1 MVLLERETRFREAR
15 ISSISQRPKT
25 SPIATKQVWES
36 RRSQLGMTSTGLDSF
51 WYAYWKVGVRS
62 RISLLLLSLIMTMR
76 RRRLNT
82 IEYIFFCSWVFWHLK
97 KKKELRL
104 WNINQISLFE
114 ATWHL
119 TTKLLD
125 SGSWF
130 IFLSSQCLDRKCS
143 REIVSFSL
151 IQFVSLWAARSS
163 LVAVFVH
170 AQVECTSAYYDH
182 YWTLL
187 PCFIDLPFHTGRKF
201 AKYVFMFHSKWH
213 TLNTTNT
220 TLKKRQSLLFS
231 SL

>member
-1 MVLLERETRFREAR
+1 
-15 ISSISQRPKT
+15 
-25 SPIATKQVWES
+25 
-36 RRSQLGMTSTGLDSF
+36 MTSTGLDSF

-62 RISLLLLSLIMTMR
+62 RISLLLLSLMMTML

-82 IEYIFFCSWVFWHLK
+82 IEYIFSVVEYIFWHLK

-151 IQFVSLWAARSS
+151 IQFVSLWARSS
-163 LVAVFVH
+163 LVTVFVH

-187 PCFIDLPFHTGRKF
+187 PCFIDLPFHIGRKF
-201 AKYVFMFHSKWH
+201 TKYVFMFHSKWVH
-213 TLNTTNT
+213 SDILWIQRIQPWSG
-220 TLKKRQSLLFS
+220 KAFFFS